1 MNNSRL
7 ELKVGLFVAIGLALL
22 AALIVNFSEGITF
35 GQATYGLKIVMPTA
49 AGLKPT
55 ADVMMAGVPVGK
67 VGKMELVDDGRSVLI
82 TANILTRNKIREGSK
97 FHIDALGFLGDQYIE
112 ITPPPA
118 NPEDTTPV
126 LYLKAGDTIQGE
138 EPFNLQEAVR
148 STAGL
153 LDMAKQTLK
162 DVDTAVTNVNRSVLS
177 AATLSDFTLSL
188 SNIESLS
195 EDAITVVNGAR
206 TLLASNSMS
215 VHAAVTNLEAFS
227 AKANDIADSLGTI
240 ITTNQIPLTEAVKN
254 LRDTAA
260 TFKQVAADLQAG
272 RGVAGS

>member
-1 MNNSRL
+1 
-7 ELKVGLFVAIGLALL
+7 GLAVL

-35 GQATYGLKIVMPTA
+35 GQSTYALKIIMPTA

-67 VGKMELVDDGRSVLI
+67 VARMDLVDDGRSVLI
-82 TANILTRNKIREGSK
+82 TANILAKNKIREGSK

-112 ITPPPA
+112 ITPPP
-118 NPEDTTPV
+118 EDATQTGPV
-126 LYLKAGDTIQGE
+126 QYLKEGDTIHGE

-153 LDMAKQTLK
+153 LDSAKQTLK
-162 DVDTAVTNVNRSVLS
+162 DVDAAVTNVNRSVLS

-195 EDAITVVNGAR
+195 EAAITVVNGAR
-206 TLLASNSMS
+206 SLIASHSVS
-215 VHAAVTNLEAFS
+215 VHTAVTNLEAFS
-227 AKANDIADSLGTI
+227 AKASAMAD
-240 ITTNQIPLTEAVKN
+240 
-254 LRDTAA
+254 
-260 TFKQVAADLQAG
+260 
-272 RGVAGS
+272 